1 VSEAS
6 GTQFSTEAARDEAGE
21 ANSVMDW
28 AEMKPG
34 FTVADIGAGEGYYT
48 IRLAK
53 RVGEKGRVLAQ
64 DINAGALQRLGER
77 VARDRLDNVA
87 IKPGAID
94 DPRLPENS
102 FDRIF
107 LVHMYHEVS
116 EPYAFLWRLR
126 PALIKGGQVIVV
138 DRDRPTDSHGI
149 PPKLLFCEFEAT
161 GYRLTGFAERPEVK
175 GYFARFEATGKKT
188 KKRPLTAGGRAVKG
202 HVAILLPVGVRGA
215 GRLRTQTQ
223 TQTQTFQTRQLTGQ
237 PIHRTA
243 DQHMPV
249 CFNTAYLGQFP
260 PGQNSALGAPIW
272 RYAPQFGVNSMPKAD
287 PPFLTAAANGGDHD
301 HAACHHWRVATKQLS
316 CRNHN
321 QSAKS

>member
-1 VSEAS
+1 MKSSNLQSLLALAVLAIAASACTPVAQDSDRPETSREFPRPFRPVSEAS
-6 GTQFSTEAARDEAGE
+6 ATQFSTEAARDEAGE

-138 DRDRPTDSHGI
+138 DRDRPTGNHGI

-175 GYFARFEATGKKT
+175 GYFARFEATR
-188 KKRPLTAGGRAVKG
+188 KRPDPA
-202 HVAILLPVGVRGA
+202 AIKVC
-215 GRLRTQTQ
+215 
-223 TQTQTFQTRQLTGQ
+223 
-237 PIHRTA
+237 A
-243 DQHMPV
+243 DKKPAA
-249 CFNTAYLGQFP
+249 TP
-260 PGQNSALGAPIW
+260 NS
-272 RYAPQFGVNSMPKAD
+272 
-287 PPFLTAAANGGDHD
+287 
-301 HAACHHWRVATKQLS
+301 
-316 CRNHN
+316 
-321 QSAKS
+321 